1 MDTNTRRKEI
11 LNMLRCA
18 DQPLSATYIAKEF
31 HVSRQIVVG
40 DVALLRASGHQID
53 STPRGYLLN
62 SDVDPED
69 PFPYIGMVACNHNS
83 DQVADELYVIVDF
96 GGTAIDVTI
105 EHPIYGQLSGTL
117 DVHSR
122 YDADMFVEKV
132 KQYSTKPLSVLTS
145 GIHLHRIGCRDEAAF
160 LRIKTA
166 LKEKG
171 FLLE

>member
-1 MDTNTRRKEI
+1 
-11 LNMLRCA
+11 MLQCA
-18 DQPLSATYIAKEF
+18 DQPLSATHIANTF

-62 SDVDPED
+62 TEPENGQ
-69 PFPYIGMVACNHNS
+69 PFPYVGMVVTNHTAE
-83 DQVADELYVIVDF
+83 QVPDELYTIVDF
-96 GGTAIDVTI
+96 GGTVIDVSI
-105 EHPIYGQLSGTL
+105 EHPIYGQISGKL
-117 DVHSR
+117 DVRSR
-122 YDADMFVEKV
+122 YDADMFMEKV

-145 GIHLHRIGCRDEAAF
+145 GIHLHRVGTRDEDTF
-160 LRIKTA
+160 LRIKAA

>member
-11 LNMLRCA
+11 LNMLQRA
-18 DQPLSATYIAKEF
+18 DQPLSATYIAGVF

-62 SDVDPED
+62 SSADDVS
-69 PFPYIGMVACNHNS
+69 PFPFVGMVACSHTS
-83 DQVADELYVIVDF
+83 EQVAEELYTIVDF
-96 GGTAIDVTI
+96 GGCAMDVTI

-117 DVHSR
+117 DIHSR
-122 YDADMFVEKV
+122 YDTDRFVEKV
-132 KQYSTKPLSVLTS
+132 SQQSSQPLSVLTS

-160 LRIKTA
+160 LRIKDA
-166 LKEKG
+166 LRDKG

>member
-1 MDTNTRRKEI
+1 
-11 LNMLRCA
+11 MLQRA

-53 STPRGYLLN
+53 STPRGYLLTSEPGIN
-62 SDVDPED
+62 S
-69 PFPYIGMVACNHNS
+69 PFPYVGMVACNHS
-83 DQVADELYVIVDF
+83 SEEVAEELYTIVDF
-96 GGTAIDVTI
+96 GGTAIDVAI
-105 EHPIYGQLSGTL
+105 EHPIYGQLSGRL

-145 GIHLHRIGCRDEAAF
+145 GIHLHRVGTRDEETF
-160 LRIKTA
+160 LRIKAA